1 VDKFAALTVFTR
13 VVEQG
18 SFVRAADKLGMST
31 SAVSRHVSDLE
42 AHLATRLLNRTTRRL
57 SLTESGQA
65 FHERCVQLLADLAEA
80 EEATSAT
87 TLVPRGTLRL
97 TSAITFG
104 IRHLAPALADFTA
117 LHPQVDFDVELSD
130 RTVDIVEE
138 GLDLAVRI
146 GSIGSQALIARK
158 LATTQMVLVA
168 APSYLAR
175 RGTPRTH
182 ADLAAHACLTYEY
195 LAGRNV
201 WRLRDRAGVE
211 HSVRVG
217 GAAHANNGQFLAALA
232 AAGVGIAL
240 EPDFIVAPEI
250 RAGSLV
256 PVLPDY
262 AAPTSDIVVAYP
274 SRRHLSAKVRVFVDF
289 LARRFAG
296 VPEWALPGAA
306 GMRRTNVAS

>member
-1 VDKFAALTVFTR
+1 MDKFTALNVFTR

-18 SFVRAADKLGMST
+18 SFARAADKLGMST

-42 AHLATRLLNRTTRRL
+42 AYLATRLLNRTTRRL
-57 SLTESGQA
+57 SLTEGGQA

-80 EEATSAT
+80 EEAVSAT

-97 TSAITFG
+97 TAAITFG

-130 RTVDIVEE
+130 RVVDIVEE

-175 RGTPRTH
+175 RGTPRTP

-195 LAGRNV
+195 LAGRNT

-217 GAAHANNGQFLAALA
+217 GVAHANNGQFLAALA
-232 AAGVGIAL
+232 VAGLGIAL

-250 RAGSLV
+250 RSGSLV
-256 PVLPDY
+256 PLLPDH
-262 AAPTSDIVVAYP
+262 AAPVSDIVVAYP

-296 VPEWALPGAA
+296 VPEWALPGIA
-306 GMRRTNVAS
+306 GPPPAS